1 MSTIRQMV
9 KDINVVRDQLKP
21 ENLDYYD
28 DVIVYVR
35 DARIEREAG
44 EELLLEMGHHLL
56 DAQKK
61 GKTAKQLFGKESIEY
76 GNMLVRNLPEKR
88 QLSKP
93 MYYLMIPW
101 IALTWVFLIQALM
114 GLFKISISDSGIV
127 GQINVATLIIVAV
140 GSIAL
145 VEMLTRFTDQPVEK
159 SDTTK
164 PGMQINARS
173 VLTYLVILIL
183 IFGVGIFL
191 REVMP
196 VITIAPWVSLLLF
209 VIGVVGQKFIFM
221 RK

>member
-1 MSTIRQMV
+1 MSSIRQMV

-28 DVIVYVR
+28 DVIVHVR
-35 DARIEREAG
+35 DARIDREAG

-56 DAQKK
+56 EAQKK

-76 GNMLVRNLPEKR
+76 GNILIRNLPEKR
-88 QLSKP
+88 QLSKS

-101 IALTWVFLIQALM
+101 VALTWVFLIQALM
-114 GLFKISISDSGIV
+114 GLFRISISDSGIV

-145 VEMLTRFTDQPVEK
+145 VEMLTRFTDQPVEQ

-164 PGMQINARS
+164 PGMQINTRAI
-173 VLTYLVILIL
+173 LTYLVILVL